1 MKQITQPIRDITEE
15 LRHYLNMRLNFL
27 SLMLSRRFALFTS
40 FVLTAIILA
49 ALVGFVL
56 IMLSFAFV
64 FWYGKTVG
72 AYHHGFLIM
81 GLFYALVGLTVFFT
95 RKQMFID
102 PIIRKMNEK
111 ISSPVDEDDPMP
123 SPENLTELIHETEL
137 LKLKIMH
144 SELIMQ
150 QKFDE
155 LGESLNPFNYIA
167 GLIDKTLNI
176 STFILPFAELLI
188 NWLRKKKAEDEGDN
202 EDQSS
207 SDS

>member
-1 MKQITQPIRDITEE
+1 MKQITQPIRDISEE
-15 LRHYLNMRLNFL
+15 LRHYLNMRLNYL

-49 ALVGFVL
+49 ALIGFVL

-64 FWYGKTVG
+64 FWYGKSVG
-72 AYHHGFLIM
+72 TYHHGFLIM
-81 GLFYALVGLTVFFT
+81 GLFYTLAGLTVYFT
-95 RKQMFID
+95 RKQMFIN

-123 SPENLTELIHETEL
+123 SPENLSDLIHETEL

-144 SELIMQ
+144 SELVMQ

-155 LGESLNPFNYIA
+155 LGESLNPINYIT
-167 GLIDKTLNI
+167 GFIDKTLNI
-176 STFILPFAELLI
+176 STFVLPFVELLV
-188 NWLRKKKAEDEGDN
+188 NWLRKKKVEDEN
-202 EDQSS
+202 EDQTP

>member
-15 LRHYLNMRLNFL
+15 LRHYLNMRLNYL

-49 ALVGFVL
+49 ALIGFVL

-64 FWYGKTVG
+64 FWYGKSVG
-72 AYHHGFLIM
+72 TYHHGFLIM
-81 GLFYALVGLTVFFT
+81 GLFYTLVGLTVYFT
-95 RKQMFID
+95 RKQMFIN

-123 SPENLTELIHETEL
+123 SPENLHELIHETEL

-144 SELIMQ
+144 SELVMQ

-155 LGESLNPFNYIA
+155 LGASLNPINYIA
-167 GLIDKTLNI
+167 GFIDKTLNI
-176 STFILPFAELLI
+176 SAFVLPFVELLV
-188 NWLRKKKAEDEGDN
+188 NWLRKKKSEDEN
-202 EDQSS
+202 EGQSS